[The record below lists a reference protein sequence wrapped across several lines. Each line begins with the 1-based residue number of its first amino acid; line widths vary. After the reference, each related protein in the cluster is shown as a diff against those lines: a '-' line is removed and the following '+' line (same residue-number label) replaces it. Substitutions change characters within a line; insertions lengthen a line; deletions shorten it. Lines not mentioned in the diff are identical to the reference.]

1 MHFPQDVIFPFFSS
15 LFRAKIRT
23 RILSTTFGAIFVSN
37 RRPVNLTKK
46 VNLLSHQ
53 SILFLF
59 PDPLSPR
66 GFTHL
71 LPLSPLPCVPSL
83 PHHSTPISARRNPLA
98 SHLASCLLGTMRWAP
113 CSALTG
119 GSARRPTPSEHQRK
133 LPRVL
138 SKKENSREFKP
149 NFTQRRFV
157 SAK

>member
-1 MHFPQDVIFPFFSS
+1 MYALSRRRDLPLFSS

-59 PDPLSPR
+59 PDSLSPR
-66 GFTHL
+66 GFRHL
-71 LPLSPLPCVPSL
+71 LLLSPLPSVPSL
-83 PHHSTPISARRNPLA
+83 PHHSAPTSARRKPLA
-98 SHLASCLLGTMRWAP
+98 SRLAPSRHNAMGSLLGSRRELRSPTDTQRAP
-113 CSALTG
+113 TK
-119 GSARRPTPSEHQRK
+119 TPPSS
-133 LPRVL
+133 L
-138 SKKENSREFKP
+138 KKENSREFKP